1 MLNKIVHGSLFIKVY
16 LVCYL
21 EKMKPGPKPKHT
33 DHVAL
38 RIEPDLRKLVE
49 EIAAQEERTISQMTR
64 ILIREAVEVREKKV
78 AKKKKPA

>member
-1 MLNKIVHGSLFIKVY
+1 LFIKVY

-21 EKMKPGPKPKHT
+21 KKMKPGPKPKHT